1 MVTFTL
7 SPLGCADV
15 SRELAHGDWQIVHA
29 LPGRIRVR
37 SARLRGQSERADL
50 LADQLT
56 QTPGV
61 HRVQASARTGSLL
74 VYFNSTALSAKQ
86 IVAALD
92 EALDRMLEIDSR
104 SERASTPVPAWE
116 LTQLAL
122 AGGTLAEF
130 ATIAAAPPTAF
141 LLAGALAPTVAT
153 ACQELA
159 RGRVGSPLVS
169 TVIMASTLATG
180 NYFTAAVLAWFLRAW
195 ERKYADGVEQVRR
208 RADLRARIYPG
219 MDTSG
224 FAREQI
230 AATLDRTIEAA
241 CDAQN
246 QQGVRFA
253 DATAIPTLAVAGIG
267 LVTADLGTAAATLRP
282 DYKTTPRRSG
292 GLGFARL
299 ADECLRAGAL
309 VCDPTAFERIAAT
322 SAVVFDAATARGI
335 AADPHT
341 TDLCGRFRTE
351 FNLRIGLLGTVDE
364 LIAAELSG
372 RFQADFV
379 IAAENADEA
388 AFELQRLYQQG
399 HRMAVVGQA
408 ETVAAVTEWAH
419 AAIQVGAGEEPEY
432 SAAHV
437 LLMPMRGIEPA
448 VQGIDQLWRLAH
460 RQRRDV
466 RGSQWT
472 IAAANVGCV
481 AGAFAF
487 GFTSLHVVLLTN
499 LANWGVYRWGTR
511 SVSSRQP
518 ARQID
523 ARWDVPSTR
532 AAVVEAARR
541 LATRVGRLPGVPA
554 EALEDE
560 ALPVALAI

>member
-7 SPLGCADV
+7 SPAGCAGTARDV
-15 SRELAHGDWQIVHA
+15 AHGDWQIVHA
-29 LPGRIRVR
+29 LPGRIRLR
-37 SARLRGQSERADL
+37 SEQLRGQRERAEL
-50 LADQLT
+50 LADQLAH
-56 QTPGV
+56 TPGV
-61 HRVQASARTGSLL
+61 QRVQANARTGSLL

-86 IVAALD
+86 IIAALD
-92 EALDRMLEIDSR
+92 EAFDKTLESASS
-104 SERASTPVPAWE
+104 SELANSNVPAWE

-122 AGGTLAEF
+122 AGGTIAEF

-195 ERKYADGVEQVRR
+195 ERKYATGIEQVRR
-208 RADLRARIYPG
+208 RADLRARVLPVSS
-219 MDTSG
+219 TSG
-224 FAREQI
+224 IAREQI
-230 AATLDRTIEAA
+230 AATLDRTIQVA

-246 QQGVRFA
+246 QQGMRFA

-267 LVTADLGTAAATLRP
+267 LVAADLGTAAAALRP
-282 DYKTTPRRSG
+282 DYKTTPRRTG

-299 ADECLRAGAL
+299 AEECLRAGAL
-309 VCDPTAFERIAAT
+309 VCEPTAFERIAAT
-322 SAVVFDAATARGI
+322 SAVVFDAATARRI

-341 TDLCGRFRTE
+341 TDLCGRLRTE

-399 HRMAVVGQA
+399 HRIAVVGQA

-419 AAIQVGAGEEPEY
+419 AAIQVGAGEEPEN

-437 LLMPMRGIEPA
+437 LLMPMRGMEA
-448 VQGIDQLWRLAH
+448 GVQGIDQLWRLAN

-472 IAAANVGCV
+472 IAAANIGCV
-481 AGAFAF
+481 AGAFAL

-511 SVSSRQP
+511 QLVVKQP

-523 ARWDVPSTR
+523 ARWEVPSTR

-541 LATRVGRLPGVPA
+541 LATRVGRSQGAPVVSRG
-554 EALEDE
+554 DE
-560 ALPVALAI
+560 ALPMALAT

>member
-1 MVTFTL
+1 MVSFTL
-7 SPLGCADV
+7 SPASCAGV
-15 SRELAHGDWQIVHA
+15 SREVPQSDWRIVHA
-29 LPGRIRVR
+29 LPGRIRLR
-37 SARLRGQSERADL
+37 SPQLRGATERVEL
-50 LADQLT
+50 LADKLAQL
-56 QTPGV
+56 PGV
-61 HRVQASARTGSLL
+61 HHVQASARTGSLL
-74 VYFNSTALSAKQ
+74 VYFDSTALSGKR

-92 EALDRMLEIDSR
+92 EALDGAPRGN
-104 SERASTPVPAWE
+104 RASADLPAWD

-122 AGGTLAEF
+122 AGGTIAEF

-141 LLAGALAPTVAT
+141 LLAGAMAPTVAT

-195 ERKYADGVEQVRR
+195 ERKYTDSIEQVRR
-208 RADLRARIYPG
+208 RADFHARVLPVSSTG
-219 MDTSG
+219 G
-224 FAREQI
+224 FTHEQI

-241 CDAQN
+241 CVAQN

-253 DATAIPTLAVAGIG
+253 DATALPTLAAAGIG
-267 LVTADLGTAAATLRP
+267 LVMADLGTAAAALRP

-309 VCDPTAFERIAAT
+309 VCDPRAFERIAAV
-322 SAVVFDAATARGI
+322 SSVVFDAATARRI
-335 AADPHT
+335 AADPHAA
-341 TDLCGRFRTE
+341 DLCGRFRTE
-351 FNLRIGLLGTVDE
+351 YGLRVGLLGTVDE

-388 AFELQRLYQQG
+388 SFELQRLYRQG
-399 HRMAVVGQA
+399 HRLAVIGQA

-419 AAIQVGAGEEPEY
+419 AAIQVSAGEELDS

-437 LLMPMRGIEPA
+437 LLMAVQGMEPA

-460 RQRRDV
+460 SQRRYV

-472 IAAANVGCV
+472 ISVTNVGCV
-481 AGAFAF
+481 AGAFLL

-499 LANWGVYRWGTR
+499 LTNWGVYRLGRRT
-511 SVSSRQP
+511 VVAKQP

-523 ARWDVPSTR
+523 ARWDAPSTR

-541 LATRVGRLPGVPA
+541 LATRVGRAQGAPA
-554 EALEDE
+554 VARGDA
-560 ALPVALAI
+560 ALPMALAT

>member
-7 SPLGCADV
+7 SPAGCAGV
-15 SRELAHGDWQIVHA
+15 SRDVAHCDWQIVHA
-29 LPGRIRVR
+29 LPGRIRFR
-37 SARLRGQSERADL
+37 SEQLRGQRERAEL
-50 LADQLT
+50 LADQLAH
-56 QTPGV
+56 TPGV
-61 HRVQASARTGSLL
+61 HRVQANARTGSVL

-86 IVAALD
+86 IIAALD
-92 EALDRMLEIDSR
+92 EAFDRMLESASS
-104 SERASTPVPAWE
+104 SERANSNVPAWE

-122 AGGTLAEF
+122 AGGTIAEF

-195 ERKYADGVEQVRR
+195 ERKYASGIERVRR
-208 RADLRARIYPG
+208 RADLRARVLPVSS
-219 MDTSG
+219 TSG
-224 FAREQI
+224 IAREQI
-230 AATLDRTIEAA
+230 AATLDRTIQAA

-246 QQGVRFA
+246 QQGMRFA
-253 DATAIPTLAVAGIG
+253 DATAIPTLAFAGIG
-267 LVTADLGTAAATLRP
+267 LVGADLGTAAAALRP

-299 ADECLRAGAL
+299 AEECLRAGAL
-309 VCDPTAFERIAAT
+309 VCEPTAFERIAAT
-322 SAVVFDAATARGI
+322 SAMVFDAATARRI

-341 TDLCGRFRTE
+341 TDLCGRLRTE

-388 AFELQRLYQQG
+388 SFELQRLYQQG
-399 HRMAVVGQA
+399 HRIAVVGQA
-408 ETVAAVTEWAH
+408 ETVTAVTEWAH
-419 AAIQVGAGEEPEY
+419 AAIQLGAGEELEY

-437 LLMPMRGIEPA
+437 LLMPMRGMEPA
-448 VQGIDQLWRLAH
+448 VQGIDQLWRLAN
-460 RQRRDV
+460 RQRREV

-481 AGAFAF
+481 AGAFAL

-499 LANWGVYRWGTR
+499 LANWGVYRWGA
-511 SVSSRQP
+511 RQLVVKQQ

-523 ARWDVPSTR
+523 ARWDAPSTR

-541 LATRVGRLPGVPA
+541 LATRVGRSQGAPVVSRG
-554 EALEDE
+554 DE
-560 ALPVALAI
+560 ALPMALAT

>member
-1 MVTFTL
+1 MVAFTL
-7 SPLGCADV
+7 SPLSCAHDARV
-15 SRELAHGDWQIVHA
+15 LPRGDWRIVHA
-29 LPGRIRVR
+29 LPGRIRLR
-37 SARLRGQSERADL
+37 NPQLRGATELAEL
-50 LADQLT
+50 LADQLA

-61 HRVQASARTGSLL
+61 HHVQASARTGSLL
-74 VYFNSTALSAKQ
+74 VYFDSTALSGKQ
-86 IVAALD
+86 IIAVLD
-92 EALDRMLEIDSR
+92 EALDQMLQSAPS
-104 SERASTPVPAWE
+104 SERAITNVPAWE

-122 AGGTLAEF
+122 AGGTIAEF

-195 ERKYADGVEQVRR
+195 ERKYAASIERVRR
-208 RADLRARIYPG
+208 RADFHARVLPVSSTG
-219 MDTSG
+219 G
-224 FAREQI
+224 FAHDQI

-246 QQGVRFA
+246 QQGMRFA
-253 DATAIPTLAVAGIG
+253 DATALPTLAVAGLG
-267 LVTADLGTAAATLRP
+267 LATADLTTASAMLRP
-282 DYKTTPRRSG
+282 DYKTTPRRTG

-322 SAVVFDAATARGI
+322 SAVVFDAATARRI

-341 TDLCGRFRTE
+341 SDLYGRLRTE
-351 FNLRIGLLGTVDE
+351 FNLRVGLLGTVDE

-388 AFELQRLYQQG
+388 SFELQRLYQQG
-399 HRMAVVGQA
+399 HRIAVVGQA
-408 ETVAAVTEWAH
+408 ETVTAVTEWAH
-419 AAIQVGAGEEPEY
+419 AAIQLGAGEELEY

-437 LLMPMRGIEPA
+437 LLMPMRGMEPA
-448 VQGIDQLWRLAH
+448 VQGIDQLWRLAN
-460 RQRRDV
+460 RQRREV

-481 AGAFAF
+481 AGAFAL

-511 SVSSRQP
+511 QLVVKQP

-523 ARWDVPSTR
+523 ARWEVPSTR

-541 LATRVGRLPGVPA
+541 LATRVGRSQGAPVVA
-554 EALEDE
+554 REDE
-560 ALPVALAI
+560 ALPMALAT

>member
-1 MVTFTL
+1 
-7 SPLGCADV
+7 
-15 SRELAHGDWQIVHA
+15 
-29 LPGRIRVR
+29 
-37 SARLRGQSERADL
+37 
-50 LADQLT
+50 
-56 QTPGV
+56 
-61 HRVQASARTGSLL
+61 
-74 VYFNSTALSAKQ
+74 
-86 IVAALD
+86 
-92 EALDRMLEIDSR
+92 
-104 SERASTPVPAWE
+104 
-116 LTQLAL
+116 
-122 AGGTLAEF
+122 
-130 ATIAAAPPTAF
+130 
-141 LLAGALAPTVAT
+141 
-153 ACQELA
+153 LA

-219 MDTSG
+219 MDTGG

-322 SAVVFDAATARGI
+322 SAVVFDAATARRI

-351 FNLRIGLLGTVDE
+351 FNLRVGLLGTVDE

>member
-7 SPLGCADV
+7 SPAGCAGV
-15 SRELAHGDWQIVHA
+15 SRDVAHVDWQIVHA
-29 LPGRIRVR
+29 LPGRIRLR
-37 SARLRGQSERADL
+37 SEQLRGQRERAEL
-50 LADQLT
+50 LADQLA

-61 HRVQASARTGSLL
+61 HHAQANARTGSLL

-86 IVAALD
+86 IIAELD
-92 EALDRMLEIDSR
+92 EAFDKTLESASS
-104 SERASTPVPAWE
+104 SELANSNVPAWE

-122 AGGTLAEF
+122 AGGTIAEF

-195 ERKYADGVEQVRR
+195 ERKYATGIERVRR
-208 RADLRARIYPG
+208 RVDLRARVLPVSS
-219 MDTSG
+219 TSG
-224 FAREQI
+224 IAREQI
-230 AATLDRTIEAA
+230 AATLDRTIQAA

-246 QQGVRFA
+246 QQGMRFA

-267 LVTADLGTAAATLRP
+267 LVGADLGTAAAALRP
-282 DYKTTPRRSG
+282 DYKTTPRRTG

-299 ADECLRAGAL
+299 AEECLRAGAL
-309 VCDPTAFERIAAT
+309 VCEPTAFERIAAT
-322 SAVVFDAATARGI
+322 SAVVFDAATARRI

-341 TDLCGRFRTE
+341 TDLCGRLRTE

-379 IAAENADEA
+379 IAAENGDEA
-388 AFELQRLYQQG
+388 SFELQRLYQQG
-399 HRMAVVGQA
+399 HRIAVVGQA

-419 AAIQVGAGEEPEY
+419 AAIQVGAGEEPEN

-437 LLMPMRGIEPA
+437 LLMPMRGMEA
-448 VQGIDQLWRLAH
+448 GVQGIDQLWRLAN
-460 RQRRDV
+460 RQRREV

-481 AGAFAF
+481 AGAFAL

-511 SVSSRQP
+511 QLVVKQP

-523 ARWDVPSTR
+523 ARWDAPSTR

-541 LATRVGRLPGVPA
+541 LATRVGRAQGAPA
-554 EALEDE
+554 VSRGDA
-560 ALPVALAI
+560 ALPMALAT